1 VGRATVAV
9 RAVGGVEGLQVERL
23 DRLDHKP
30 GEVVLIQPVAQ
41 VRRQQQGL
49 ISVAAKEVLS
59 HARIV
64 FGAPDEKGAQQ
75 GGLRDTLTR
84 LRKQSP
90 YPRGHLP
97 FVRREHVIGAAV
109 GSCSRRRSRPPGIR
123 ADEGS
128 PRGGRHLFV
137 SDDERVAG
145 VNA

>member
-1 VGRATVAV
+1 MVWAELRPPYLLPVSQSAADAGRWLRAGAHLLLV
-9 RAVGGVEGLQVERL
+9 RGRNRRVSGRSVE
-23 DRLDHKP
+23 
-30 GEVVLIQPVAQ
+30 
-41 VRRQQQGL
+41 
-49 ISVAAKEVLS
+49 
-59 HARIV
+59 
-64 FGAPDEKGAQQ
+64 F
-75 GGLRDTLTR
+75 TR

>member
-1 VGRATVAV
+1 LREPRDEAEAASPKVRLTRLCVGR
-9 RAVGGVEGLQVERL
+9 
-23 DRLDHKP
+23 
-30 GEVVLIQPVAQ
+30 VAQ
-41 VRRQQQGL
+41 RVVPAGPHSAMS
-49 ISVAAKEVLS
+49 SVCLVWGEEVELPRFHS
-59 HARIV
+59 RTTPAFRAI
-64 FGAPDEKGAQQ
+64 AI
-75 GGLRDTLTR
+75 TR